1 MAFKK
6 EPLTNRYDIVLAAAA
21 RVRELKRG
29 HRPLIATNT
38 REVMT
43 AIAEIEQG
51 KIGTEYLLKVK

>member
-6 EPLTNRYDIVLAAAA
+6 EPLTNRFDIVIAASE

-29 HRPLIATNT
+29 HMPLIDSKHTPA
-38 REVMT
+38 VT
-43 AIAEIEQG
+43 AVEEIEQG

>member
-1 MAFKK
+1 MAFIK
-6 EPLTNRYDIVLAAAA
+6 EPLTNRYDIVLAASA

-29 HRPLIATNT
+29 HRPLIVTT
-38 REVMT
+38 SKEVKT